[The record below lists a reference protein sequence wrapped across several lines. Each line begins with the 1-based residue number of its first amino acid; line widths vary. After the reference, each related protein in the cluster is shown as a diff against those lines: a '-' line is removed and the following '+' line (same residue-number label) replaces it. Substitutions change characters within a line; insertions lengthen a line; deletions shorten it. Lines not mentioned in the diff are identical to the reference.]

1 MFILMA
7 NLLSNSKAADGLI
20 ESIRYLLG
28 PLKGGLGV
36 AVILVSTVF
45 AATTGIVMI
54 CLPIFLPI
62 LDQFGVDRLWI
73 CATLAVLM
81 QTCFMTPPFG
91 FALFF
96 IRGIVP
102 PGVKMTDVYKGVV
115 PFLVI
120 IIAVT
125 ILCSVF
131 PGIVTALPHHMLG

>member
-1 MFILMA
+1 
-7 NLLSNSKAADGLI
+7 
-20 ESIRYLLG
+20 
-28 PLKGGLGV
+28 
-36 AVILVSTVF
+36 
-45 AATTGIVMI
+45 
-54 CLPIFLPI
+54 
-62 LDQFGVDRLWI
+62 
-73 CATLAVLM
+73 M

-125 ILCSVF
+125 ILCTVF
-131 PGIVTALPHHMLG
+131 PGIVTALPYHMLG